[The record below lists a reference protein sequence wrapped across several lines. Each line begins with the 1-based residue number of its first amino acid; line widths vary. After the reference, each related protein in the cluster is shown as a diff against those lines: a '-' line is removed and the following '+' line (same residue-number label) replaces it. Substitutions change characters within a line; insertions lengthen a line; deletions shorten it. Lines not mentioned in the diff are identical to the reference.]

1 MNDFHLLDLQ
11 KRILLQD
18 QHVKIE
24 GFSVDESNFLKLYK
38 WNILKNSLLSFNP
51 SVYTLVQ
58 KIDNSIVKILLMTY
72 NEEVLEDII
81 FQVEDEK
88 CIDDSLVNHICNSL
102 NRSYKLCS
110 GIENSTELLHSEAIE
125 KILIEK
131 YGDNIFYR
139 SRNCSR
145 IVLDDESAECFEC
158 RQLQPESPAVKMES
172 FENNIDPDMFSHFED
187 PDDKDYDEDCGIKKE
202 VKVKVKKERT
212 KKGVNET
219 AFFSCQ
225 DDGCDLTFFKEP
237 TYVSHLLKSHP
248 DKRSEVEKSW
258 HKCPEND
265 CFKVFRDFMGKN
277 MINHLQKFHEDNPD
291 VRAEKQKNN
300 DCSYCGKS
308 FSHSHYLKKHIEN
321 AHEAP
326 IIPCHICGTFI
337 KGHKTLNV
345 HIRVVHGN
353 TRFKCPEPG
362 CNVEAKN
369 KDHIKDHIA
378 AIHRNEPRYICSVCG
393 TRYKYR
399 NKWKYCEDKHKGKF
413 LHECKQCDRKFNDK
427 RKFQIHQRVHTGEK
441 PFMCPICSIRM
452 ARLDNLNAHT
462 KKTHGVTWREA
473 EKMTQ
478 NTLNGVPVFNSEVK
492 PIPEKIIQNTES
504 GFTANQIDRESVFPP
519 EMKPVFRDAAS
530 LNPNSIVEPAFS
542 PEMKPV
548 FTEKPPSLHSM
559 AT

>member
-1 MNDFHLLDLQ
+1 MDSGEMKDFHLLDLQ
-11 KRILLQD
+11 RRILLQD
-18 QHVKIE
+18 RHVKTE
-24 GFSVDESNFLKLYK
+24 GFSMAQSNFLKLFK

-58 KIDNSIVKILLMTY
+58 KVDNSVVKILLMTY

-88 CIDDSLVNHICNSL
+88 LIDESLVNHICNSL
-102 NRSYKLCS
+102 NRKYRLCH
-110 GIENSTELLHSEAIE
+110 GIENVADLRGEDTLE

-131 YGDNIFYR
+131 YGENIFYR
-139 SRNCSR
+139 SKYCSR
-145 IVLDDESAECFEC
+145 VVLDEDSTECFEC
-158 RQLQPESPAVKMES
+158 RQLFPYPIHVKNEA
-172 FENNIDPDMFSHFED
+172 FERNDDINNEVS
-187 PDDKDYDEDCGIKKE
+187 DKSEEKDFIEQKKA
-202 VKVKVKKERT
+202 KVKLKSKQRLSDMPT
-212 KKGVNET
+212 S
-219 AFFSCQ
+219 FSCLEE
-225 DDGCDLTFFKEP
+225 GCELTFLKEP
-237 TYVSHLLKSHP
+237 TYISHLLKCHP
-248 DKRSEVEKSW
+248 ETNLELTKAW

-265 CFKVFRDFMGKN
+265 CYKVFKDLMGKT
-277 MINHLQKFHEDNPD
+277 MINHLQKFHENNPN
-291 VRAEKQKNN
+291 VKAEMEKNN

-308 FSHSHYLKKHIEN
+308 FSHSHHLKKHIET

-326 IIPCHICGTFI
+326 VIPCHICGAFI

-413 LHECKQCDRKFNDK
+413 LHECQQCDRKFNDK

-462 KKTHGVTWREA
+462 KKTHGLTWREA

-478 NTLNGVPVFNSEVK
+478 NTINGEPVFNPDVK
-492 PIPEKIIQNTES
+492 PATDNSVDIQS
-504 GFTANQIDRESVFPP
+504 VCSMNQMNSDDVLHS
-519 EMKPVFRDAAS
+519 EMKPILQPSTSFGQDLGES
-530 LNPNSIVEPAFS
+530 TFS
-542 PEMKPV
+542 PEIKPV
-548 FTEKPPSLHSM
+548 FSDKPIALNTL